1 MVINAKC
8 NDCEE
13 PTKYVVGFF
22 DGKNGIHGCLY
33 DCHNEECTIK
43 QIMEMSASKDIQERA
58 KIQLANDDKDMY
70 AGYIAALRRDAKV
83 SMFKMAQ
90 IAGCSSADYSA
101 YEYPERH
108 QHGSGAVREINGLL
122 PAAGQTYLL
131 GDPAGAGQLFT
142 CVTVRIITQ

>member
-8 NDCEE
+8 NDCKE

-33 DCHNEECTIK
+33 DCHNEECEIK
-43 QIMEMSASKDIQERA
+43 QIKELSASKDIQERL
-58 KIQLANDDKDMY
+58 KIQLANGEKDMY

-83 SMFKMAQ
+83 SMFKMAK

-101 YEYPERH
+101 YEHERKEFDPEVYRRCKKYLDK
-108 QHGSGAVREINGLL
+108 VRN
-122 PAAGQTYLL
+122 
-131 GDPAGAGQLFT
+131 
-142 CVTVRIITQ
+142 

>member
-13 PTKYVVGFF
+13 PTKYAVGFF

-43 QIMEMSASKDIQERA
+43 KIKEVSASKDIQEMAR
-58 KIQLANDDKDMY
+58 IQLANGDKGMY
-70 AGYIAALRRDAKV
+70 AGYIAALRKDAKV

-101 YEYPERH
+101 YEHERKEFDPE
-108 QHGSGAVREINGLL
+108 AYWKCKEYLDKVRN
-122 PAAGQTYLL
+122 
-131 GDPAGAGQLFT
+131 
-142 CVTVRIITQ
+142 